1 MIQLRQVNKTFNK
14 GKQNEIKAIS
24 ETNLSFPEKGLVVL
38 CGPSG
43 SGKTTLLNVLG
54 GLEYIDSG
62 EIIFGDERITKRNA
76 RRLDTIRNRKIGYIF
91 QQYNLLPHLT
101 VFENIELVLKM
112 QGTTDPEA
120 IRQTIHYVLEAVGMF
135 AFRKRKVMTLSG
147 GQQQRVGI
155 ARAIAKNPEMII
167 ADEPTGNL
175 DSKNTLEI
183 MNIIKKISRQK
194 LVVLVTHERE
204 LADFYGDRIIE
215 IRDGVVVRDYI
226 NDDKQSLQV
235 RHQNTI
241 YLRDLDRQMLL
252 ESPVQV
258 DSYAPAGTPASGPIK
273 VTLIT
278 INNTLYVKVDGD
290 PALKI
295 RYADEDSGLEILD
308 EHYKGLEQADVAENE
323 FDFAKMSLPAAP
335 PRSTGAAIS
344 TKEALKGAV
353 KRLRSLPRM
362 QKLLSLGFV
371 LAAALIGVSIAL
383 LGKLYHVNPA
393 EFQAVDQHYVATNAK
408 DVAALEREPS
418 VVAVNPLPEQ
428 VPFALRLHAFD
439 QVKTDLPLMAHPSSS
454 KLLPPEAVTIG
465 HPPQNDQEVVI
476 DKLLAEIL
484 LGNSPYKQ
492 AGLKEPGDLVGLTLV
507 SAGFGYQEPLR
518 VVGISD
524 LKSPTIWMAEPYLY
538 EIAVNGTARNRTAP
552 RLGTWRPER
561 DLEIVQGGRLPE
573 RAGEVLYPEKFR
585 LLKGYT
591 PGAALP
597 VHDGAEGPG
606 DTIVGFYT
614 AANAEMN
621 TVNEEVVMTTAAALK
636 ETYFARARKDRPVLA
651 YTDDVGGT
659 VSALQSQGFKAIA
672 TYEQSLKQFQADVRR
687 GYYTLL
693 LFAAVLLGLS
703 LLQLYFMIRSSLLAR
718 IYDIGV
724 YRALGASRWDIHKMF
739 VFEIAVLTTVT
750 SMVGYA
756 ITTMIIKEIEKALP
770 PQFTLFHFP
779 VPYIVGGVALIYA
792 INILSGLLP
801 VFRLTLKSP
810 SQILKQHDA

>member
-1 MIQLRQVNKTFNK
+1 MIQLRQVNKTFNS

-24 ETNLSFPEKGLVVL
+24 GTTLTFPEKGLVVL
-38 CGPSG
+38 NGPSG

-62 EIIFGDERITKRNA
+62 EIIFGDERISKRNA
-76 RRLDTIRNRKIGYIF
+76 SRLDSIRNRKIGYIF
-91 QQYNLLPHLT
+91 QQYNLLPNLT

-155 ARAIAKNPEMII
+155 ARAIAKNPDMII

-215 IRDGVVVRDYI
+215 IRDGVVVRDYV
-226 NDDKQSLQV
+226 NDDKQLLQV

-241 YLRDLDRQMLL
+241 YLKDLERQMLL
-252 ESPVQV
+252 ESPVKV
-258 DSYAPAGTPASGPIK
+258 DQYAPEGTPATGPVN

-278 INNTLYVKVDGD
+278 MGNTLYVKVDGD
-290 PALKI
+290 PALKV
-295 RYADEDSGLEILD
+295 RYVDEDSGMEFLD

-323 FDFAKMSLPAAP
+323 FDFAKMALPARP
-335 PRSTGAAIS
+335 PHSTGAAIS
-344 TKEALKGAV
+344 TKEALRGAV
-353 KRLRSLPRM
+353 KRLRSLSKL
-362 QKLLSLGFV
+362 QKLLSMGFV
-371 LAAALIGVSIAL
+371 FAAMIIGVAIAL

-393 EFQAVDQHYVATNAK
+393 EFQEVDQHYVATNAK
-408 DVAALEREPS
+408 DVAALEREAS
-418 VVAVNPLPEQ
+418 VVAINPLHERQ
-428 VPFALRLHAFD
+428 SFALRLHSFD
-439 QVKTDLPLMAHPSSS
+439 QVKTDLPFAAHPSAVN
-454 KLLPPEAVTIG
+454 LLPAEAVTIG
-465 HPPQNDQEVVI
+465 RLPQTGQEVVI
-476 DKLLAEIL
+476 DKLLAEMM
-484 LGNSPYKQ
+484 LGNDPYGQ
-492 AGLKEPGDLVGLTLV
+492 AGLKEPGDLVGLTLTSV
-507 SAGFGYQEPLR
+507 AFGYQDALR

-524 LKSPTIWMAEPYLY
+524 LQSPTVWMAESYLY
-538 EIAVNGTARNRTAP
+538 EIAVNGNERNRTAP

-561 DLEIVQGGRLPE
+561 GLEVVPGGRLPE

-585 LLKGYT
+585 LLKGYEL
-591 PGAALP
+591 GATMP
-597 VHDGAEGPG
+597 VRVGAEGLG

-614 AANAEMN
+614 VANNEMN
-621 TVNEEVVMTTAAALK
+621 AVNEEVVMTTAPLLK
-636 ETYFARARKDRPVLA
+636 ETYFARERKDRPVLV
-651 YTDDVGGT
+651 YTNDVDGT
-659 VSALQSQGFKAIA
+659 VSLLESREFMAIP
-672 TYEQSLKQFQADVRR
+672 TYEQGREQFQADVRR

-693 LFAAVLLGLS
+693 VFAAVLLGLS

-724 YRALGASRWDIHKMF
+724 YRSLGASRWDIHKMF
-739 VFEIAVLTTVT
+739 VLEIAVLTTGT
-750 SMVGYA
+750 SMLGYVL
-756 ITTMIIKEIEKALP
+756 ITMIIKEIEKAVP
-770 PQFTLFHFP
+770 PQMTLFYFP
-779 VPYIVGGVALIYA
+779 LPYIVGGVALIYA
-792 INILSGLLP
+792 INILSGMLP